1 MRTYALENRGRA
13 PLYEYL
19 YRCIRGDILDG
30 TLTAGDRLMVSGI
43 IQEGEQLP
51 TVRAMATSL
60 AINPN
65 TIQRAYELLEAEG
78 YVYTQPK
85 RGFFVAEVE
94 RPRPAVPAPPAPE
107 APPEAPV
114 WRLDLKSNQVDASR
128 FPAAAWARLTRQVL
142 SEDGEALL
150 RPVPHQGL
158 PALRQAIARDL
169 REYKGMAVPP
179 EQIVV
184 GAGAEYLY
192 LLLAQLLGREAVFA
206 VEDPGYPKIRQV
218 YGKCGAA
225 CRPVPLDGQ
234 GVPPEA
240 LEAAGASVVHL
251 SPAHHY
257 PTGLVTPIGRR
268 QALLRWA
275 EKAGGII
282 IEDDY
287 DSEFRFTGRPIPTL
301 QSIDT
306 AGRVVYMNTFSQTIS
321 PSMRVG
327 FMVLPPRLLE
337 QYRRELDFYSCT
349 VPALDQH
356 VLARFLDQGHYEQH
370 LARMRKEYRTRHDAV
385 LASFRSSPF
394 RNRITISEQGAGLHF
409 LLQLDT
415 RESDGALR
423 DRAAALGV
431 RLGFL
436 SEYAAL
442 PCLRPHAG
450 GELCRPQ
457 PGGAARGHGPAGGD
471 LRGLM
476 PTVHSHA
483 QKSRPPLGRPALCI
497 GFSVHTPGFPS
508 SAVMLF
514 LKWTA
519 NMVAVVHTARK
530 SATGS
535 ARKTAKALSA
545 KKLGRI

>member
-1 MRTYALENRGRA
+1 MRTYALENRGGT

-19 YRCIRGDILDG
+19 YRCIREDILAG
-30 TLTAGDRLMVSGI
+30 TLAAGERLPSKRALAEHLHISVMTV
-43 IQEGEQLP
+43 EG
-51 TVRAMATSL
+51 
-60 AINPN
+60 
-65 TIQRAYELLEAEG
+65 AYQQLEAEG
-78 YVYTQPK
+78 YVYTLPK

-94 RPRPAVPAPPAPE
+94 RPRPAPPAPPLPETRDAP
-107 APPEAPV
+107 A
-114 WRLDLKSNQVDASR
+114 WRLDLKSNRVDASR
-128 FPAAAWARLTRQVL
+128 FPVATWARLTRQVL

-169 REYKGMAVPP
+169 SEYRGMAVTP

-192 LLLAQLLGREAVFA
+192 LLLAQLLGRDAVFA

-225 CRPVPLDGQ
+225 CRPVPLDSQ
-234 GVPPEA
+234 GIPPEA
-240 LEAAGASVVHL
+240 LEAAGATVAHL

-275 EKAGGII
+275 ERTAGYI

-327 FMVLPPRLLE
+327 FMVLPSKLLE
-337 QYRRELDFYSCT
+337 QYRRDLDFYSCT

-356 VLARFLDQGHYEQH
+356 VLARFLDRGHHEQH
-370 LARMRKEYRTRHDAV
+370 LSRMRKEYRTRRDAV
-385 LASFRSSPF
+385 LAAFRSSPF
-394 RNRITISEQGAGLHF
+394 RDRIAISEQGAGLHF
-409 LLQLDT
+409 LLKLDT
-415 RESDGALR
+415 SEDDGVLR
-423 DRAAALGV
+423 DRAAAKGV

-436 SEYAAL
+436 SEYAAIPSPAYAHTL
-442 PCLRPHAG
+442 VVNYAG
-450 GELCRPQ
+450 LDP
-457 PGGAARGHGPAGGD
+457 AALGPAMELLAEILAG
-471 LRGLM
+471 
-476 PTVHSHA
+476 
-483 QKSRPPLGRPALCI
+483 
-497 GFSVHTPGFPS
+497 
-508 SAVMLF
+508 
-514 LKWTA
+514 
-519 NMVAVVHTARK
+519 
-530 SATGS
+530 
-535 ARKTAKALSA
+535 
-545 KKLGRI
+545 

>member
-30 TLTAGDRLMVSGI
+30 TLTAGERLPSKRALAEHLHISVMTV
-43 IQEGEQLP
+43 EG
-51 TVRAMATSL
+51 
-60 AINPN
+60 
-65 TIQRAYELLEAEG
+65 AYQQLEAEG

-251 SPAHHY
+251 SPAHHC

-409 LLQLDT
+409 LLRLDT

-436 SEYAAL
+436 SEYAAIPSPAYAHTLVVNYAGLSPAAL
-442 PCLRPHAG
+442 PEAMDLLA
-450 GELCRPQ
+450 EIF
-457 PGGAARGHGPAGGD
+457 GA
-471 LRGLM
+471 
-476 PTVHSHA
+476 
-483 QKSRPPLGRPALCI
+483 
-497 GFSVHTPGFPS
+497 
-508 SAVMLF
+508 
-514 LKWTA
+514 
-519 NMVAVVHTARK
+519 
-530 SATGS
+530 
-535 ARKTAKALSA
+535 
-545 KKLGRI
+545 

>member
-19 YRCIRGDILDG
+19 YRCIREDILDG
-30 TLTAGDRLMVSGI
+30 TLTAGERLPSKRALAEHLHISVMTVEGAYAPAGGGGLCVHPSPSGAFLWR
-43 IQEGEQLP
+43 Q
-51 TVRAMATSL
+51 
-60 AINPN
+60 
-65 TIQRAYELLEAEG
+65 
-78 YVYTQPK
+78 
-85 RGFFVAEVE
+85 VE
-94 RPRPAVPAPPAPE
+94 RPPACQPPLLRLLSAPE
-107 APPEAPV
+107 APALAAGSEEQPGGHQP
-114 WRLDLKSNQVDASR
+114 AS
-128 FPAAAWARLTRQVL
+128 PSATWARLTRQVL
-142 SEDGEALL
+142 SEDGDALL

-158 PALRQAIARDL
+158 PALRQAIARRPAGL
-169 REYKGMAVPP
+169 QGHGCA
-179 EQIVV
+179 
-184 GAGAEYLY
+184 AGADRGGGRGGVPVSAAGSAAGPGGRALPWRIRAIPRSARSTASAAR
-192 LLLAQLLGREAVFA
+192 LAARCPWTARAL
-206 VEDPGYPKIRQV
+206 
-218 YGKCGAA
+218 
-225 CRPVPLDGQ
+225 
-234 GVPPEA
+234 PPEA
-240 LEAAGASVVHL
+240 LEAAGARVVHL

-275 EKAGGII
+275 EKAGGVI

-306 AGRVVYMNTFSQTIS
+306 GGRVVYMNTFSQTIS

-337 QYRRELDFYSCT
+337 QLPPGAGLLRLHRARPGPARAGP
-349 VPALDQH
+349 VPGPAATTSSTWPGC
-356 VLARFLDQGHYEQH
+356 ARST
-370 LARMRKEYRTRHDAV
+370 APVTSAV
-385 LASFRSSPF
+385 LAAFRSSPF
-394 RNRITISEQGAGLHF
+394 AGTGSPSRSRGRGSTFSCGWTPGESDEALRRPGGGPGRPAGL
-409 LLQLDT
+409 
-415 RESDGALR
+415 S
-423 DRAAALGV
+423 LGV
-431 RLGFL
+431 RRHP
-436 SEYAAL
+436 L

-450 GELCRPQ
+450 GELRRPQ
-457 PGGAARGHGPAGGD
+457 PGGAAGGHGPAGGD

-476 PTVHSHA
+476 PAVHSPA